1 MNKKDVYSGSH
12 IPDFVLGENPRGA
25 EYVAFPKS
33 FLLMA
38 ISREYCGD
46 AIIRNSWIL
55 DLEIKLSSN
64 YRFGQ
69 SGWNTEIIQEMI
81 AVVQEEKLMSICP

>member
-1 MNKKDVYSGSH
+1 MNKKDVYPGSH
-12 IPDFVLGENPRGA
+12 ILDFVLCENPRDA
-25 EYVAFPKS
+25 QYVAFPKS

-38 ISREYCGD
+38 ISRKYYGD
-46 AIIRNSWIL
+46 AIISNTWIL

-69 SGWNTEIIQEMI
+69 SGWNKEVIQEMI
-81 AVVQEEKLMSICP
+81 LVVQENS